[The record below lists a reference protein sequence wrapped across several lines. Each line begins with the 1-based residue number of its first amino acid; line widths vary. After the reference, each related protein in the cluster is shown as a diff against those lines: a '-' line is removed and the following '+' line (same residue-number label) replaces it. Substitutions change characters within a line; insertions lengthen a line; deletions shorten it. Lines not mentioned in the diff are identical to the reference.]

1 VRKCLQSWLKTI
13 PFLSAE
19 IGDIFC
25 PGKTGNIEKNFILAK
40 KQSILLA
47 EYIKTDHK
55 KVDLFP
61 SRFFAVF
68 QIDQNLLTI

>member
-1 VRKCLQSWLKTI
+1 VSKYVQHCPKI
-13 PFLSAE
+13 APDLSAE

-25 PGKTGNIEKNFILAK
+25 PGKSGNIEKIFILTK

-47 EYIKTDHK
+47 KYIKTAHK
-55 KVDLFP
+55 KADLFP

-68 QIDQNLLTI
+68 